1 MKEKLLLTL
10 ACLFVSVG
18 IMTAQTSKVTGVV
31 TSAEDGLPVV
41 GASILVAGTT
51 QGTITDIDGK
61 FTISGVPATA
71 KTLHVSYMGM
81 APQDVS
87 IKDGVLKIVLKSDA
101 KALDEV
107 VVTAMGIKRSE
118 KILGYA
124 SSTVK
129 NDDLIAAKSG
139 SVMAGLSGKVAGLNI
154 SNSGTAGSSQK
165 VIVRATLLSPT
176 INHCM

>member
-71 KTLHVSYMGM
+71 KNPSCVLHG
-81 APQDVS
+81 
-87 IKDGVLKIVLKSDA
+87 DG
-101 KALDEV
+101 
-107 VVTAMGIKRSE
+107 
-118 KILGYA
+118 
-124 SSTVK
+124 
-129 NDDLIAAKSG
+129 
-139 SVMAGLSGKVAGLNI
+139 
-154 SNSGTAGSSQK
+154 
-165 VIVRATLLSPT
+165 PT
-176 INHCM
+176 RC